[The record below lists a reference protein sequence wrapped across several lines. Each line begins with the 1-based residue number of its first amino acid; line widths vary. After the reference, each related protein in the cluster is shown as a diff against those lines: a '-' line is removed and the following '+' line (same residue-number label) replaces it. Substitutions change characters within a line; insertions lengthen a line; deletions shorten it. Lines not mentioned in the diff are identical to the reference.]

1 MTTITMM
8 GVVIQQD
15 IDMTY
20 GPIERFAHA
29 AGLHTGHIKKKKKKK
44 PEPVKSGEGSAFRDY
59 RGVDGAVED
68 AEKGKK

>member
-1 MTTITMM
+1 
-8 GVVIQQD
+8 
-15 IDMTY
+15 MTY